1 MDGSIDATTDF
12 FDAGGDS
19 LMVAELLV
27 ALRSVVSAEALTR
40 PLTLQTLFE
49 HTSPARLAVHLGGYV
64 GP

>member
-1 MDGSIDATTDF
+1 VLMDASLDAAADF

-27 ALRSVVSAEALTR
+27 GLNTTVPKEALVR

-49 HTSPARLAVHLGGYV
+49 YTSPARLAAYLAGT
-64 GP
+64 